1 MNPRSGVDHLL
12 ELDLAVTSDRMTCP
26 RLRPGVLALL
36 ALALAG
42 CGPTPD
48 QIAVTA
54 LTTIPLGFLVGVFA
68 VVVIRKMWTV
78 PSELPIAAWS
88 LFGVGVAFAGLLAA
102 TSPDFD
108 REMFVPVSLYMTPA
122 LTGLCVLVAR
132 FRLAAPAERS
142 AIAIP
147 STLSCLLA
155 APFVLGWSMTAPNEE
170 PLVVMGSFAVLGSFV
185 ASPLIT
191 VGLTIEWLVRKPGR
205 SQEPA

>member
-1 MNPRSGVDHLL
+1 MNPRSGMDHLL
-12 ELDLAVTSDRMTCP
+12 GLDLAATSDRMTCP

-102 TSPDFD
+102 PP
-108 REMFVPVSLYMTPA
+108 EGVKPVIYFPLSL
-122 LTGLCVLVAR
+122 
-132 FRLAAPAERS
+132 
-142 AIAIP
+142 
-147 STLSCLLA
+147 
-155 APFVLGWSMTAPNEE
+155 
-170 PLVVMGSFAVLGSFV
+170 
-185 ASPLIT
+185 
-191 VGLTIEWLVRKPGR
+191 
-205 SQEPA
+205 